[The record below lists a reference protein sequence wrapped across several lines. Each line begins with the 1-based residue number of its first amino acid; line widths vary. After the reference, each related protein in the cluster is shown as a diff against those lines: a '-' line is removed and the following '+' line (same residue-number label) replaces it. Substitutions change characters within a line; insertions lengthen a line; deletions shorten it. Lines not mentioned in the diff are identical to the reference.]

1 MGQPG
6 GDQRRP
12 GKGRGSPIVLAP
24 CLLISAWLD
33 YTRLK
38 TSYDIANKGPGK
50 GEEAS
55 YPCFHMSEICIAR
68 AENILWHCQQACD
81 QQGWERKPYCDS
93 CQGTQASLPP
103 PLTVTLTLL
112 TPNKIYWKKYFSLIK
127 PLRFNSSLLDD
138 IWESQWKRTYTI
150 CPIGISFATLS
161 IRFFQVLSKH
171 SASKPE
177 LTLPLMNGLLLSA
190 VQWPR
195 EGVPKKSCCSF
206 GFCPNEGGGGP
217 CPNFLSPI
225 CVGHDEEKSHSM
237 IPFWTNYT
245 RKKKKR
251 KGVPY
256 SEK

>member
-12 GKGRGSPIVLAP
+12 GEGRGGPIVLAP

-50 GEEAS
+50 GEEVS

-68 AENILWHCQQACD
+68 SENILWHCQQACD

-93 CQGTQASLPP
+93 CRGTQASLPP

-150 CPIGISFATLS
+150 SNWNFFCYSVNKICSSSLKAFSVKTRINFAPDEWN
-161 IRFFQVLSKH
+161 V
-171 SASKPE
+171 AWC
-177 LTLPLMNGLLLSA
+177 NA
-190 VQWPR
+190 V
-195 EGVPKKSCCSF
+195 
-206 GFCPNEGGGGP
+206 
-217 CPNFLSPI
+217 
-225 CVGHDEEKSHSM
+225 
-237 IPFWTNYT
+237 T
-245 RKKKKR
+245 
-251 KGVPY
+251 
-256 SEK
+256 